1 MFRKAVPCY
10 YVAISWYA
18 LPSFAS
24 QLVFRSLISSLYSS
38 NFVFSLSFA
47 SDDLLLEDFLGGSG
61 NTYVNG
67 YTSCTAQRNAKF
79 LKCDEHKLWHFSLCN
94 FFYFCYFIFSDSSIF
109 FSSVLIKTLSIYN
122 KWESK
127 FCTDTLINYILLY
140 RPSYNH
146 SSYNKT
152 HYILQH

>member
-1 MFRKAVPCY
+1 MFRKAVPRY
-10 YVAISWYA
+10 YVAISRYA

-67 YTSCTAQRNAKF
+67 YRSCTAQRNTKL
-79 LKCDEHKLWHFSLCN
+79 LKVMSTNCDISHYAI
-94 FFYFCYFIFSDSSIF
+94 FFYFCYFIFSDSNIF
-109 FSSVLIKTLSIYN
+109 FSTVFSSKHCQPTTSESPNFALI
-122 KWESK
+122 
-127 FCTDTLINYILLY
+127 
-140 RPSYNH
+140 H
-146 SSYNKT
+146 
-152 HYILQH
+152 

>member
-10 YVAISWYA
+10 NIAISWYA

-61 NTYVNG
+61 STYVNG

-79 LKCDEHKLWHFSLCN
+79 LKGDEHKLWHFSLCN
-94 FFYFCYFIFSDSSIF
+94 FLYFCYFIFSDSNIF
-109 FSSVLIKTLSIYN
+109 FSTVFSSKQCQSTTSESPNFALIHQSTTFYR
-122 KWESK
+122 
-127 FCTDTLINYILLY
+127 TDHHIIVVV
-140 RPSYNH
+140 
-146 SSYNKT
+146 
-152 HYILQH
+152 I